1 MNLWW
6 QLPLPSPCLPETF
19 RPARPAIQEIACAL
33 LPHSPAVNANRGL
46 QILCPVQWQHVYKAR
61 QEAIHPSTKPLGSG
75 APARYHLKPLARKQ
89 CLQNRRNLTAISK
102 TCKMP
107 LISLFISPE
116 WNKISSITKTL
127 PSQDANPCRLPPGGA
142 EAPVALGRACWAQRN
157 VLKRLLKARIILCRH
172 KCTFYVFLPSS
183 ICTYVRVCVHM
194 HVCMHHALKP
204 P

>member
-107 LISLFISPE
+107 LISLFHPNE
-116 WNKISSITKTL
+116 TKYL
-127 PSQDANPCRLPPGGA
+127 VSQKHCQVKTQIPAGCLRKELKLRWHLA
-142 EAPVALGRACWAQRN
+142 APVGHSAM
-157 VLKRLLKARIILCRH
+157 
-172 KCTFYVFLPSS
+172 Y
-183 ICTYVRVCVHM
+183 
-194 HVCMHHALKP
+194 
-204 P
+204 